1 MNPGRRG
8 EPKGGPQRGVGSRSE
23 AIEYHQNR
31 ARPNGSGTQLI
42 ALRIRNA
49 DWDCAEAQNS
59 PQCSTNMTKPVAVLV
74 WGGVATVGAL
84 AVSVVAFR
92 RGEPINALWLVVAA
106 TCCYALGY
114 RFYSRFI
121 AVKILAVDALRATPA
136 ERLENGRDFLVT
148 NKWVVFGHHFAA
160 IAGPGPLVGPVLAAQ
175 FGYLPGTLWIL
186 AGGVFAGC
194 VQDFVILLFSVR
206 RDGKS
211 LTEMAKEETGRI
223 GGLVAYAAV
232 IAILIILLAVV
243 ALIVVNALK
252 SSPWG
257 AFTIAMTIPIALL
270 MGVYLRRIRPGKVLE
285 VSVLGFVLVMLAIW
299 GGQWVSQN
307 PAMAGLFTLSATTL
321 AIVIIIYGFA
331 ASALPV
337 WLLLA
342 PRDYLST
349 FVKLGTIAL
358 LSVGIVVL
366 HPTLHMPAL
375 TRFVDGTGPV
385 FAGKVFPFAFITIA
399 CGAISGFHSLIS
411 SGTTPKLIARET
423 QTRMVGYGSMMAE
436 SAVAVMAIIAAC
448 VLQPGVYFAI
458 NSPAGLVGQSA
469 NAATATI
476 SSWGFPVTAAEMQTL
491 AHAVGEQTLFNRTGG
506 APAFALGMAH
516 IFSQTLGG
524 TTVMALWYHF
534 AVMFEAL
541 FILTILD
548 AGTRVARF
556 MIQDALG
563 HIYKPLGR
571 TSWYPSILST
581 SALIVGAWGFFLW
594 QGVKDP
600 LGGINSLWPLF
611 GIANQLLATVALCV
625 ATTIIIKMHRAKYA
639 VVTLVPLAW
648 LVAVTFTACWHKI
661 LDPNPR
667 VGFLAQARVLAGGP
681 ATTASARLIFNNRL
695 DAALTGILVLMVALV
710 LIESARQWIAVLIG
724 REEARVKESPFV
736 VTRLA
741 EDLR

>member
-1 MNPGRRG
+1 MN
-8 EPKGGPQRGVGSRSE
+8 KTL
-23 AIEYHQNR
+23 AIL
-31 ARPNGSGTQLI
+31 GWGT
-42 ALRIRNA
+42 
-49 DWDCAEAQNS
+49 
-59 PQCSTNMTKPVAVLV
+59 VAVL
-74 WGGVATVGAL
+74 GAVAVGAV
-84 AVSVVAFR
+84 AVR

-114 RFYSRFI
+114 RFYSKFI
-121 AVKILAVDALRATPA
+121 ATKILALDGLRATPA

-175 FGYLPGTLWIL
+175 FGYLPGTMWVL
-186 AGGVFAGC
+186 AGAVFAGC

-211 LTEMAKEETGRI
+211 LTEMAKDEIGRV
-223 GGLVAYAAV
+223 GGFVAYVAV
-232 IAILIILLAVV
+232 IAILIILLGVA

-252 SSPWG
+252 ASPWG
-257 AFTIAMTIPIALL
+257 TFTIAMTMPIALL

-285 VSVLGFVLVMLAIW
+285 VSGLGFVLVLAAIW
-299 GGQWVSQN
+299 GGQYVSQN
-307 PAMAGLFTLSATTL
+307 AVLARMFTFSAPTL
-321 AIVIIIYGFA
+321 AILIMVYGFA

-358 LSVGIVVL
+358 LGVGIVAL

-385 FAGKVFPFAFITIA
+385 FAGKIFPFAFITIA
-399 CGAISGFHSLIS
+399 CGAISGFHALIS

-423 QTRMVGYGSMMAE
+423 ETRMVGYGAMMCE

-448 VLQPGVYFAI
+448 VMQPGIYFAI
-458 NSPAGLVGQSA
+458 NSPAGIVGQA
-469 NAATATI
+469 PATAAATI
-476 SSWGFPVTAAEMQTL
+476 SSWGFPVTAADMQAL
-491 AHAVGEQTLFNRTGG
+491 AHAVGEQTLYNRTGG
-506 APAFALGMAH
+506 APAFAVGMAH
-516 IFSQTLGG
+516 IFSHSLGG
-524 TTVMALWYHF
+524 ETLMALWYHF
-534 AVMFEAL
+534 AIMFEAL

-556 MIQDALG
+556 MVQDALG
-563 HIYKPLGR
+563 HVYKPLGR
-571 TSWYPSILST
+571 TSWYPSILGT
-581 SALIVGAWGFFLW
+581 SGLIVAAWGYFLW

-625 ATTIIIKMHRAKYA
+625 ATTIIIKTDRIKMHRAKYA
-639 VVTLVPLAW
+639 AVTLVPLAW
-648 LVAVTFTACWHKI
+648 LVAVTFTASWHKMF
-661 LDPNPR
+661 DPNPR
-667 VGFLAQARVLAGGP
+667 VGFLAQARALAAGP
-681 ATTASARLIFNNRL
+681 ATAVTGRLIFNNRL
-695 DAALTGILVLMVALV
+695 DAVVTGILVVMVTLV
-710 LIESARQWIAVLIG
+710 LVESLRQWWGILSGAK
-724 REEARVKESPFV
+724 EARVKESPFV
-736 VTRLA
+736 RTRLV
-741 EDLR
+741 EERG

>member
-1 MNPGRRG
+1 MIPTDTNTKTDKSVRQTGSILAWG
-8 EPKGGPQRGVGSRSE
+8 AVALLGAAALGV
-23 AIEYHQNR
+23 
-31 ARPNGSGTQLI
+31 I
-42 ALRIRNA
+42 A
-49 DWDCAEAQNS
+49 
-59 PQCSTNMTKPVAVLV
+59 V
-74 WGGVATVGAL
+74 
-84 AVSVVAFR
+84 R

-106 TCCYALGY
+106 ACCYAIGY
-114 RFYSRFI
+114 RFYSKFI
-121 AVKILAVDALRATPA
+121 AAKILALDSRRATPA

-175 FGYLPGTLWIL
+175 FGYLPGTLWVL
-186 AGGVFAGC
+186 AGAVFAGC

-211 LTEMAKEETGRI
+211 LTEMAQEEIGRI
-223 GGLVAYAAV
+223 AGFVAYTAV
-232 IAILIILLAVV
+232 IAILVILLGVA

-252 SSPWG
+252 DSPWG
-257 AFTIAMTIPIALL
+257 TFTIAMTIPIALV
-270 MGVYLRRIRPGKVLE
+270 MGLYLRRIRPGKVLE
-285 VSVLGFVLVMLAIW
+285 VSVLGFILVLLAIW
-299 GGQWVSQN
+299 GGRWASLN
-307 PAMAGLFTLSATTL
+307 PLMAHAFTLPGTTL
-321 AIVIIIYGFA
+321 AVLIIGYGFA

-349 FVKLGTIAL
+349 FVKLGTIGL
-358 LSVGIVVL
+358 LGIGIVAL

-375 TRFVDGTGPV
+375 TRFVDGSGPV
-385 FAGKVFPFAFITIA
+385 FAGKIFPFAFITIA
-399 CGAISGFHSLIS
+399 CGAISGFHALIS

-423 QTRMVGYGSMMAE
+423 ETRMVGYGAMMAE

-448 VLQPGVYFAI
+448 VLEPGVYFAI
-458 NSPAGLVGQSA
+458 NSPAGVVGQTA
-469 NAATATI
+469 AAATATI
-476 SSWGFPVTAAEMQTL
+476 SSWGFPVTAADMQVL

-506 APAFALGMAH
+506 APAFAVGMAH
-516 IFSQTLGG
+516 IFSQSLGG
-524 TTVMALWYHF
+524 ATVMALWYHF

-563 HIYKPLGR
+563 HIYQPLGR
-571 TSWYPSILST
+571 TSWYPSILAT

-625 ATTIIIKMHRAKYA
+625 ATTIIIKMHRTRYA
-639 VVTLVPLAW
+639 AVTLVPLAG
-648 LVAVTFTACWHKI
+648 LVAVTFTASWHKI
-661 LDPNPR
+661 FDQEPR
-667 VGFLAQARVLAGGP
+667 IGFLAQARLLAAGP
-681 ATTASARLIFNNRL
+681 ATNATARVIFNNRL
-695 DAALTGILVLMVALV
+695 DAVVTAVLVAMVTLV
-710 LIESARQWIAVLIG
+710 LIESVRQWIGVLSG
-724 REEARVKESPFV
+724 REDARVKESPFV
-736 VTRLA
+736 PTRLA
-741 EDLR
+741 GEQA

>member
-1 MNPGRRG
+1 MN
-8 EPKGGPQRGVGSRSE
+8 KTL
-23 AIEYHQNR
+23 AIL
-31 ARPNGSGTQLI
+31 GWGTV
-42 ALRIRNA
+42 ALLGA
-49 DWDCAEAQNS
+49 
-59 PQCSTNMTKPVAVLV
+59 VAV
-74 WGGVATVGAL
+74 GAVAV
-84 AVSVVAFR
+84 R

-114 RFYSRFI
+114 RFYSKFI
-121 AVKILAVDALRATPA
+121 ATKILALDGLRATPA

-175 FGYLPGTLWIL
+175 FGYLPGTMWVL
-186 AGGVFAGC
+186 AGAVFAGC

-211 LTEMAKEETGRI
+211 LTEMAKDEIGRV
-223 GGLVAYAAV
+223 GGFVAYVAV
-232 IAILIILLAVV
+232 IAILIILLGVA

-252 SSPWG
+252 ASPWG
-257 AFTIAMTIPIALL
+257 TFTIAMTMPIALL

-285 VSVLGFVLVMLAIW
+285 VSGLGFVLVLAAIW
-299 GGQWVSQN
+299 GGQYVSQN
-307 PAMAGLFTLSATTL
+307 AVLARMFTFSAPTL
-321 AIVIIIYGFA
+321 AILIMIYGFA

-358 LSVGIVVL
+358 LGIGIVAL

-385 FAGKVFPFAFITIA
+385 FAGKIFPFAFITIA
-399 CGAISGFHSLIS
+399 CGAISGFHALIS

-423 QTRMVGYGSMMAE
+423 ETRMVGYGAMMCE

-448 VLQPGVYFAI
+448 VMQPGIYFAI
-458 NSPAGLVGQSA
+458 NSPAGIVGQA
-469 NAATATI
+469 PATAAATI
-476 SSWGFPVTAAEMQTL
+476 SSWGFPVTAADMQAL
-491 AHAVGEQTLFNRTGG
+491 AHAVGEQTLYNRTGG
-506 APAFALGMAH
+506 APAFAVGMAH
-516 IFSQTLGG
+516 IFSHSLGG
-524 TTVMALWYHF
+524 ETLMALWYHF
-534 AVMFEAL
+534 AIMFEAL

-556 MIQDALG
+556 MVQDALG
-563 HIYKPLGR
+563 HVYKPLGR
-571 TSWYPSILST
+571 TSWYPSILGT
-581 SALIVGAWGFFLW
+581 SGLIVAAWGYFLW

-625 ATTIIIKMHRAKYA
+625 ATTIIIKTDQIEHRAKYA
-639 VVTLVPLAW
+639 AVTLVPLAW
-648 LVAVTFTACWHKI
+648 LVAVTFTASWHKMF
-661 LDPNPR
+661 DPNPR
-667 VGFLAQARVLAGGP
+667 VGFLAQARALAAGP
-681 ATTASARLIFNNRL
+681 ATGVTSRLIFNNQL
-695 DAALTGILVLMVALV
+695 DAVVTGILVAMVTLV
-710 LIESARQWIAVLIG
+710 LVESLRQWWGILSGAN
-724 REEARVKESPFV
+724 EARVKESPFV
-736 VTRLA
+736 RTRLVG
-741 EDLR
+741 ERG